1 MMYPMRLVAGVIIA
15 ALLAACAGRA
25 SSAPAW
31 PKLSEKEVDGGE
43 SLEPRTVAAIP
54 EKDDDD
60 EEAVVEDKPVEKPA
74 EATAPAEDKAETP
87 ETPAAPPDEI
97 ITTEEI
103 VIEVED

>member
-43 SLEPRTVAAIP
+43 SLEPRTIAAIP
-54 EKDDDD
+54 EKDDD